1 MKQVIIGNGPA
12 GVVAAETLRRA
23 LPDASIVML
32 GDEPEPPYS
41 RMALPYLLAG
51 RIKEEGTYLRRS
63 AKHFDDLRVDVRRAT
78 AKSVDAKKRIVT
90 LESGETLAY
99 DKLLVATGS
108 VTRKLGVPGES
119 LPGVLPCWTLA
130 HARFIMQQAKPGA
143 SVLLVG
149 AGFIGCI
156 IMEALATRGVKLT
169 VTEMGTRMVPRMMT
183 SGAGDMIRQWCERK
197 GILVH
202 LETKVQSIEGA
213 GKQLKVKLSSGDS
226 LTCDLVI
233 TAAGVSP
240 NVSCLAGS
248 GIECGEGVLVDHS
261 MRAGDPN
268 VYAAGDVAQ
277 APEFGSNKCIVNA
290 IQPVAVEEARIAALN
305 MAGRNVKTVGMM
317 AMNVLDT
324 VGLVA
329 ASFGQW
335 QGVPKED
342 GGAAV
347 ELRDDAAFRYLRLE
361 FHDDVLVGATSLG
374 HTEHV
379 GVIRGLIQGRVRLG
393 AWRHKLMKDPLR
405 LVDAYVACS
414 QQPA

>member
-1 MKQVIIGNGPA
+1 MKHVVIGNGPA
-12 GVVAAETLRRA
+12 GVVAAETLRRT

-51 RIKEEGTYLRRS
+51 RIKEDGTYLRKS
-63 AKHFDDLRVDVRRAT
+63 PKHFDELKIDVRRAS
-78 AKSVDAKKRIVT
+78 ARSVDSKKRVVT
-90 LESGETLAY
+90 LESGETLPY

-156 IMEALATRGVKLT
+156 IMEALSARGVKLT
-169 VTEMGTRMVPRMMT
+169 VTEMGSRMVPRMMT
-183 SGAGDMIRQWCERK
+183 PGAGDMIRQWCDRK
-197 GILVH
+197 GIRVH
-202 LETKVQSIEGA
+202 LGTKVESIETA
-213 GKQLKVKLSSGDS
+213 GKHLKVRLSNGES
-226 LTCDLVI
+226 LACDLVI

-240 NVSCLAGS
+240 NVACLKDS
-248 GIECGEGVLVDHS
+248 GIECDQGVLVDHS
-261 MRAGDPN
+261 MRASDAN

-277 APEFGSNKCIVNA
+277 APEFGSQRRVVNA

-305 MAGRNVKTVGMM
+305 MAGRHVKTAGLL

-329 ASFGQW
+329 SSFGQW
-335 QGVPKED
+335 QGVPMD
-342 GGAAV
+342 QGGASI

-361 FHDDVLVGATSLG
+361 FHDDMLVGATSLG

-393 AWRHKLMKDPLR
+393 SWRSRLMKDPLR
-405 LVDAYVACS
+405 LVEAYVACA

>member
-23 LPDASIVML
+23 SEGDSIVML

-51 RIKEEGTYLRRS
+51 RIKEEGTYLRKS
-63 AKHFDDLRVDVRRAT
+63 PKHFDDLRVDVRRAT
-78 AKSVDAKKRIVT
+78 AKSVDTKKRVVM
-90 LESGETLAY
+90 LESGEALAY

-156 IMEALATRGVKLT
+156 IMESLATRGVKLS
-169 VTEMGTRMVPRMMT
+169 VTEMGTGMVPRMMT
-183 SGAGDMIRQWCERK
+183 PGAGEMIRQWCERK
-197 GILVH
+197 GIRVH
-202 LETKVQSIEGA
+202 LGTKVQSIETA
-213 GKQLKVKLSSGDS
+213 GKQLKVKLSNGEAVA
-226 LTCDLVI
+226 CDLVI
-233 TAAGVSP
+233 SAAGVAP
-240 NVSCLAGS
+240 NVGCLAGS
-248 GIECGEGVLVDHS
+248 GIECDQGVLVDHS
-261 MRAGDPN
+261 MRASDPS

-277 APEFGSNKCIVNA
+277 APEFGSQRRVVNA

-305 MAGRNVKTVGMM
+305 MAGRNVKTAGLL

-329 ASFGQW
+329 SSFGQW
-335 QGVPKED
+335 QGVPKEQ
-342 GGAAV
+342 GGASV
-347 ELRDDAAFRYLRLE
+347 ELRDDQAFRYLRLE

-379 GVIRGLIQGRVRLG
+379 GVIRGLIQGRVRRG
-393 AWRHKLMKDPLR
+393 TWRHKLMRDPLR
-405 LVDAYVACS
+405 LVDAYVACA